1 MKTIVAMAACA
12 ATCQPARF
20 GKLTGMLGIAV
31 ALTACA
37 GIPAD
42 PSKMTPEQLRESAKD
57 RSAMAS
63 CTTANSP
70 WGVGRTIFVQIDRQ
84 TLPTGSVTVG
94 ADCAVTFHS
103 ETAPKPATPR
113 PAP

>member
-1 MKTIVAMAACA
+1 MKTLATLCA
-12 ATCQPARF
+12 A
-20 GKLTGMLGIAV
+20 L

-70 WGVGRTIFVQIDRQ
+70 WGVGRTIYVQIDRQ
-84 TLPTGSVTVG
+84 TLPTGSVTVA
-94 ADCAVTFHS
+94 ADCAVTFNS
-103 ETAPKPATPR
+103 ETAPRPVSPR
-113 PAP
+113 AAP

>member
-1 MKTIVAMAACA
+1 MKTIAIICA
-12 ATCQPARF
+12 A
-20 GKLTGMLGIAV
+20 L

-70 WGVGRTIFVQIDRQ
+70 WGVGRTIYVQIDRQ
-84 TLPTGSVTVG
+84 TLPTGSVTVA
-94 ADCAVTFHS
+94 ADCAVTFNS
-103 ETAPKPATPR
+103 ETAPRAARAGSQP
-113 PAP
+113 

>member
-1 MKTIVAMAACA
+1 MKTLATLSAA
-12 ATCQPARF
+12 
-20 GKLTGMLGIAV
+20 L

-42 PSKMTPEQLRESAKD
+42 PSRMTPEQLRESAKD

-63 CTTANSP
+63 CTTASSP
-70 WGVGRTIFVQIDRQ
+70 WGDGRTIYVQIDRQ
-84 TLPTGSVTVG
+84 TLPTGSVTVA

-103 ETAPKPATPR
+103 ETAPRQTAPR
-113 PAP
+113 AAP